1 MDHLSVSVIDG
12 RTGCVCDAAVSEI
25 SPGLLVMVLSEGAHR
40 LFIDGQ
46 ALDVQGGDEGG
57 DGTVVLLNTTRASR
71 LHHDPGEAAPVRSVT
86 IAAPHA
92 WLDGLRRATTETD
105 PVLQDFLS
113 THRAQL
119 TVPASRQIR
128 HLADQI
134 YDPPPTLSGAM
145 RALHCKAR
153 ALDILCQACAAVR
166 EHTGERSQ
174 PHLASRRRSERV
186 RDYVL
191 ANLGANLTIERIA
204 AEIGASGSLRP
215 ARRWSGTASPSPR
228 RPTWRATRI
237 PRTSR
242 WRSSGPTA
250 SCPSTS
256 GGDGARSCPERGAAI
271 DIEVGHGDG
280 TGPIGGEEQQCVV
293 DGGLVLGA
301 RKIVDREER
310 LDGAQ
315 ESVRH
320 REQAVD
326 RG

>member
-57 DGTVVLLNTTRASR
+57 DGTVVLLNITRASR

-134 YDPPPTLSGAM
+134 YDPPPTLGGAM

-204 AEIGASGSLRP
+204 AEIGASVSSVQRHFKEHF
-215 ARRWSGTASPSPR
+215 RMTVFEF
-228 RPTWRATRI
+228 I
-237 PRTSR
+237 
-242 WRSSGPTA
+242 RS
-250 SCPSTS
+250 
-256 GGDGARSCPERGAAI
+256 
-271 DIEVGHGDG
+271 
-280 TGPIGGEEQQCVV
+280 
-293 DGGLVLGA
+293 
-301 RKIVDREER
+301 ER
-310 LDGAQ
+310 LAQACAALERDGVTIAQ
-315 ESVRH
+315 AAYVAGYADPSNFTVAFKRAYGVLPKH
-320 REQAVD
+320 KR
-326 RG
+326 R

>member
-25 SPGLLVMVLSEGAHR
+25 SPGLLVIVLSEGAHR

-57 DGTVVLLNTTRASR
+57 GGTVVLLNTTRASR

-134 YDPPPTLSGAM
+134 YDPPPTLGGAI

-166 EHTGERSQ
+166 EHTGERSH

-204 AEIGASGSLRP
+204 AEIGASVSSVQRHFKEHF
-215 ARRWSGTASPSPR
+215 RMTVFEF
-228 RPTWRATRI
+228 I
-237 PRTSR
+237 
-242 WRSSGPTA
+242 RS
-250 SCPSTS
+250 
-256 GGDGARSCPERGAAI
+256 
-271 DIEVGHGDG
+271 
-280 TGPIGGEEQQCVV
+280 
-293 DGGLVLGA
+293 
-301 RKIVDREER
+301 ER
-310 LDGAQ
+310 LAQACAALERDGVTIAQ
-315 ESVRH
+315 AAYVAGYADPSNFTLAFKRAYGVLPKHKR
-320 REQAVD
+320 R
-326 RG
+326 

>member
-12 RTGCVCDAAVSEI
+12 RTSCVCDAAVSEI

-204 AEIGASGSLRP
+204 AEIGASVSSVQRHFKEHF
-215 ARRWSGTASPSPR
+215 RMTVFEF
-228 RPTWRATRI
+228 I
-237 PRTSR
+237 
-242 WRSSGPTA
+242 RS
-250 SCPSTS
+250 
-256 GGDGARSCPERGAAI
+256 
-271 DIEVGHGDG
+271 
-280 TGPIGGEEQQCVV
+280 
-293 DGGLVLGA
+293 
-301 RKIVDREER
+301 ER
-310 LDGAQ
+310 LAQACAALERDGVTIAQ
-315 ESVRH
+315 AAYVAGYADPSNFTVAFKRAYGVLPKH
-320 REQAVD
+320 KR
-326 RG
+326 R

>member
-1 MDHLSVSVIDG
+1 
-12 RTGCVCDAAVSEI
+12 
-25 SPGLLVMVLSEGAHR
+25 MVLSEGAHR

-134 YDPPPTLSGAM
+134 YDPPPTLGGAM

-166 EHTGERSQ
+166 EHTGERSH

-204 AEIGASGSLRP
+204 AEIGASVSSVQRHFKEHF
-215 ARRWSGTASPSPR
+215 RMTVFEF
-228 RPTWRATRI
+228 I
-237 PRTSR
+237 
-242 WRSSGPTA
+242 RS
-250 SCPSTS
+250 
-256 GGDGARSCPERGAAI
+256 
-271 DIEVGHGDG
+271 
-280 TGPIGGEEQQCVV
+280 
-293 DGGLVLGA
+293 
-301 RKIVDREER
+301 ER
-310 LDGAQ
+310 LAQACAALERDGVTIAQ
-315 ESVRH
+315 AAYVAGYADPSNFTVAFKRAYGVLPKH
-320 REQAVD
+320 KR
-326 RG
+326 R

>member
-204 AEIGASGSLRP
+204 AEIGASVSSVQRHFKEHF
-215 ARRWSGTASPSPR
+215 RMTVFEF
-228 RPTWRATRI
+228 I
-237 PRTSR
+237 
-242 WRSSGPTA
+242 RS
-250 SCPSTS
+250 
-256 GGDGARSCPERGAAI
+256 
-271 DIEVGHGDG
+271 
-280 TGPIGGEEQQCVV
+280 
-293 DGGLVLGA
+293 
-301 RKIVDREER
+301 ER
-310 LDGAQ
+310 LAQACAALERDGVTIAQ
-315 ESVRH
+315 AAYVAGYADPSNFTVAFKRAYGVLPKH
-320 REQAVD
+320 KR
-326 RG
+326 R

>member
-134 YDPPPTLSGAM
+134 YDPPPTLGGAI

-204 AEIGASGSLRP
+204 AEIGASVSSVQRHFKEHF
-215 ARRWSGTASPSPR
+215 RMTVFEF
-228 RPTWRATRI
+228 I
-237 PRTSR
+237 
-242 WRSSGPTA
+242 RS
-250 SCPSTS
+250 
-256 GGDGARSCPERGAAI
+256 
-271 DIEVGHGDG
+271 
-280 TGPIGGEEQQCVV
+280 
-293 DGGLVLGA
+293 
-301 RKIVDREER
+301 ER
-310 LDGAQ
+310 LAQACAALERDGVTIAQ
-315 ESVRH
+315 AAYVAGYADPSNFTVAFKRAYGVLPKH
-320 REQAVD
+320 KR
-326 RG
+326 R